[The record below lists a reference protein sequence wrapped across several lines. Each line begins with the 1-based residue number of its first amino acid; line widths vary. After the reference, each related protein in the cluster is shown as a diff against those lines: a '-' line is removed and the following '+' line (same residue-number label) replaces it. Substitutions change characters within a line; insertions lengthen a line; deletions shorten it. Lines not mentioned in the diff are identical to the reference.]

1 MIQKVVEVDIYG
13 QIYNHSI
20 FFTLFKNII
29 PMKVIFYFIIFLSL
43 LPNLSSAGKITTAS
57 IIAKEPVTM
66 MDIGILKL
74 NSMLSNTKFPG
85 LRSAT
90 IGANYNARRG
100 TIDLKVSKP
109 VKKASRKQCKKA
121 INYAKKIFLKTSGKK
136 KISTI
141 HHYFKHEGTTY
152 KNKINWKD
160 LANNVV
166 ITGIVLTKKNYQHSV
181 YCQSKLMKKKVT
193 Y

>member
-1 MIQKVVEVDIYG
+1 
-13 QIYNHSI
+13 
-20 FFTLFKNII
+20 
-29 PMKVIFYFIIFLSL
+29 MKITFYFIIALSL
-43 LPNLSSAGKITTAS
+43 SPTLSIAGKKTTAS

-66 MDIGILKL
+66 MDLGLLKL
-74 NSMLSNTKFPG
+74 NSVLSNRTFPG
-85 LRSAT
+85 LRGAT
-90 IGANYNARRG
+90 IGANYNVRRG
-100 TIDLKVSKP
+100 TIDIKVSKP

-136 KISTI
+136 KTANI
-141 HHYFKHEGTTY
+141 HYYFKHEGTAF

-166 ITGIVLTKKNYQHSV
+166 ITGIVLTRKNYQHSV
-181 YCQSKLMKKKVT
+181 YCQSKLMKKKIT

>member
-1 MIQKVVEVDIYG
+1 
-13 QIYNHSI
+13 
-20 FFTLFKNII
+20 
-29 PMKVIFYFIIFLSL
+29 MKIALYFIIALSL
-43 LPNLSSAGKITTAS
+43 LPALSSAGKRTTAS

-66 MDIGILKL
+66 MDLGLLKL
-74 NSMLSNTKFPG
+74 NSVLGNRTFPG
-85 LRSAT
+85 LRGAT

-109 VKKASRKQCKKA
+109 VKKASRSQCKKA
-121 INYAKKIFLKTSGKK
+121 INATKKIFLKTSNKK
-136 KISTI
+136 KISNI
-141 HHYFKHEGTTY
+141 HHYFKHEGSAY
-152 KNKINWKD
+152 KNKINWND
-160 LANNVV
+160 LANHVV

>member
-1 MIQKVVEVDIYG
+1 
-13 QIYNHSI
+13 
-20 FFTLFKNII
+20 
-29 PMKVIFYFIIFLSL
+29 MKIAPYFLIVLSL
-43 LPNLSSAGKITTAS
+43 TPALTNAGKRTTAS

-66 MDIGILKL
+66 MDLGILKL
-74 NSMLSNTKFPG
+74 NSMLSNTAFNG
-85 LRSAT
+85 LRGAT

-100 TIDLKVSKP
+100 TIDIKVSKP

-121 INYAKKIFLKTSGKK
+121 INHAKKIFLKTSGKK
-136 KISTI
+136 KTSNI
-141 HHYFKHEGTTY
+141 HYYFKHEGTNY
-152 KNKINWKD
+152 KNKINLKD
-160 LANNVV
+160 LANNIV

>member
-1 MIQKVVEVDIYG
+1 MKIALYC
-13 QIYNHSI
+13 
-20 FFTLFKNII
+20 II
-29 PMKVIFYFIIFLSL
+29 LLSL
-43 LPNLSSAGKITTAS
+43 LPALSSAGKRTTAS

-66 MDIGILKL
+66 MDLGLLKL
-74 NSMLSNTKFPG
+74 NSVLSNRTFPG
-85 LRSAT
+85 LRGAT

-109 VKKASRKQCKKA
+109 VKKASRKQCKKT
-121 INYAKKIFLKTSGKK
+121 INQAKKIFLKTSGKK
-136 KISTI
+136 KVANI
-141 HHYFKHEGTTY
+141 HRYFKHEGTSY

-160 LANNVV
+160 LANHVV

-181 YCQSKLMKKKVT
+181 YCQSKLMRNKVT